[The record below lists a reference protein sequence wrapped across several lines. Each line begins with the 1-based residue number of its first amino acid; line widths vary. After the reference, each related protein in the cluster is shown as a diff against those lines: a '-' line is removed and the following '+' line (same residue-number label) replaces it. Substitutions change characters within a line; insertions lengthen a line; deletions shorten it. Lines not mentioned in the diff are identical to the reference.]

1 VVVLTGVGALLAAPR
16 DLAAVRLLGVALGW
30 WAAIGALL
38 VVLASLVRDR
48 EDGARPGRSSH
59 A

>member
-1 VVVLTGVGALLAAPR
+1 
-16 DLAAVRLLGVALGW
+16 VRLLGVALGW

-38 VVLASLVRDR
+38 VVLASLVLDR
-48 EDGARPGRSSH
+48 EGGARPGRPSH